1 LPLALRDNDDS
12 PTTERSSPCSIT
24 VSRRLRLDTVGHGV
38 FVFPRVGTMKER
50 DWELIVSLEGMSNTS
65 IGFSCILNDHNHILE
80 TSTRGDLISALVVIE
95 DQSIGAESWRSEGVR
110 FAFSRYDI
118 AVLQAIGYRL

>member
-1 LPLALRDNDDS
+1 
-12 PTTERSSPCSIT
+12 
-24 VSRRLRLDTVGHGV
+24 
-38 FVFPRVGTMKER
+38 MKER
-50 DWELIVSLEGMSNTS
+50 DWERIVSLEGMSNTS
-65 IGFSCILNDHNHILE
+65 IGFSCILNGHNHILE